1 MSAPG
6 GSALA
11 RAAGEWGTAVPCA
24 GNLPVDMSDPEFA
37 WFIES
42 GAVDLFLVERQDGV
56 EQSAPQHM
64 LRASTGRLLPGAAPQ
79 EDVTSLGVTA
89 KGLPGTVLRRLPVAR
104 LGEIPGTELAEQ
116 VDAWLVDIAAMLVR
130 DVIHQPRTDALLE
143 SGEAPTAR
151 GGTLAARRGVVWI
164 AELPPNAGLFM
175 SLIDPAQGVT
185 DPVAAGHPLPL
196 TPATWLS
203 LTHEVQ
209 VSTASSAD
217 LAERELL
224 LPALSA
230 FNQVAFSL
238 ERLNR
243 QIAVVDQ
250 ANLARARVISR
261 HGDEEEARR
270 RLFDLYGVQDQ
281 DEATDDSALHDVLK
295 IIGRHAGI
303 VFRRP
308 TATGQAEGQATEP
321 LTGAATLA
329 RVLSASGVRG
339 RRVRLA
345 PEDRWW
351 TGDSGAL
358 LAFRAEDGRP
368 VALLPGVLGN
378 YREIDPA
385 SGRKR
390 RITAARA
397 ASLRPEAWLFY
408 APLPSAVAGWRDLWS
423 VARKGLGADLAR
435 ALATGLLGGLVMLL
449 PAVAIGFVADEVIPV
464 DDVGLLYGA
473 AAAVAAFAIV
483 RALLHVL
490 QGMTL
495 MRIEGRATSRMEAA
509 FWDRLLR
516 LPASVLRRY
525 PASDLA
531 TRGTTFQNLRDAAQ
545 GVIGNGVLSIVFLA
559 PAFVVI
565 ASRDAVLGALAAAF
579 GLLSLLATVALGLR
593 QIAPQARR
601 LKAVRRLAGR
611 LFQLINGISKLRV
624 DGAEGSGFAVWAR
637 EYRKQKRA
645 ELEHGAVETHLR
657 AFGAALPLLAA
668 AMLILAMTLS
678 GPNSVAVGDF
688 IVVYVLFLLYQ
699 AAVNRLGESFSALA
713 TIVPAFNQIRPLL
726 AEIPE
731 TGAVG
736 ESVDALG
743 GDVAFDH
750 VSFRYDADGPLIL
763 DDVSIRARAGEFVAI
778 AGESGA
784 GKSTLFRLAL
794 GLERPSSGSVY
805 FDGRDLRHLDL
816 KEVRRHIGVVP
827 QLVRL
832 HPQDLWDNIVGD
844 HEGVT
849 ADDAWRAAQLAAVD
863 REIAAM
869 PMGMLTPV
877 GAGAAVTS
885 GGESQRIRIAHAL
898 IDNPRILLLDEAT
911 NWLDN
916 ETQSRVL
923 DNLARLTSTR
933 IVVAHRLSTLRRADR
948 IFVLQR
954 GKIVQKGSFEELA
967 ATPGAFQD
975 LVRRQVA

>member
-42 GAVDLFLVERQDGV
+42 GAVDLFLVERQGGV

-64 LRASTGRLLPGAAPQ
+64 LRASAGRLLPGAAPQ
-79 EDVTSLGVTA
+79 DDVTSLGVIA
-89 KGLPGTVLRRLPVAR
+89 KGLPGTVLRRLPVSR
-104 LGEIPGTELAEQ
+104 LAEIPGTELAEQ

-143 SGEAPTAR
+143 SGEAPTPR

-175 SLIDPAQGVT
+175 GLIDPTQSEA

-217 LAERELL
+217 LAERRLL

-261 HGDEEEARR
+261 HGDEQEARR
-270 RLFDLYGVQDQ
+270 RLFDLYGVQDE
-281 DEATDDSALHDVLK
+281 EADDSALHDVLK
-295 IIGRHAGI
+295 VIGRHAGI
-303 VFRRP
+303 VFQRP
-308 TATGQAEGQATEP
+308 PAAGQATEP
-321 LTGAATLA
+321 STVAATLA
-329 RVLSASGVRG
+329 RVLSASGIRG

-358 LAFRAEDGRP
+358 LAFRADDGRP

-378 YREIDPA
+378 YREVDPA

-423 VARKGLGADLAR
+423 VARKGLGPDLAR

-464 DDVGLLYGA
+464 NDVGLLYGA
-473 AAAVAAFAIV
+473 AAALAAFAIV
-483 RALLHVL
+483 RALLQVL

-559 PAFVVI
+559 PAFVLI
-565 ASRDAVLGALAAAF
+565 ASRDAVLGGLTAAF

-601 LKAVRRLAGR
+601 LRAVRRLAGR

-645 ELEHGAVETHLR
+645 ELELGAVETHLR

-668 AMLILAMTLS
+668 AILILVMTLS

-699 AAVNRLGESFSALA
+699 TAVNRLGESFSALA

-731 TGAVG
+731 TGAEG

-784 GKSTLFRLAL
+784 GKSTLFRLTL

-849 ADDAWRAAQLAAVD
+849 AEDAWRAAQLAAVD

-923 DNLARLTSTR
+923 GNLARLTSTR
-933 IVVAHRLSTLRRADR
+933 IVIAHRLSTLRQADR
-948 IFVLQR
+948 IYVLQR
-954 GKIVQKGSFEELA
+954 GKIVQEGSFEELA